1 MLNKMLGRLC
11 KFFPAKLSAALKIA
25 EQETSQSMLD
35 DLLQT
40 KTRLRAIYDGSFDAL
55 TLLGH
60 SGFIDCNTAAL
71 TLFGCPSVEEFC
83 RYHPSELS
91 PAIQACGTDSTS
103 LAQHYINLTLKKG
116 SYCFEWQHQRLDNGV
131 VFTVQILMSSLE
143 IDGKMALHA
152 ILHDLS
158 ARKKALDI
166 ITQEKKRIEIFA
178 LAMEQSQS
186 SVIITDLEATIEYVN
201 QAFINN
207 TGYSREEIIGSKANR
222 FKSGK
227 TPKAT
232 FEAMWLNLN
241 SGKPWQG
248 EIINKDKFGQEFI
261 EQTWI
266 TPIKNSN
273 GTISHYL
280 SVKENITERK
290 KIKAE
295 LTTLSIAL
303 EQCQSSVMITDLDA
317 HIEYV
322 NQAFVNITGYRR
334 EELIGQKPSLLKSN
348 KTPRS
353 TYDEMWTALHN
364 GKAWHGELINLSKQG
379 EELIQLTW
387 ISPICQTDGTISHY
401 LGVQEDITERK
412 KQDALLLAAKERAE
426 NLAKTKSQ
434 FLANMS
440 HEIRTPMSAIIG
452 FSDLALLE
460 AMPATTHNY
469 LQDISTASKHLLT
482 ILNDILDLS
491 KLEAGQMSLQLAHFN
506 LADLQSTLYGLLINT
521 AQEKGLSFIIDID
534 AQVPQA
540 FIGDSLRLRQVLI
553 NLLGNAIK
561 FTQQGSVTLK
571 ISLQQLNASEARL
584 LFSVIDTGMGISAE
598 QQNKLFQPFSQV
610 DDGFS
615 RNFEGTGLGLT
626 ISQDLVQLM
635 GGSIK
640 LDSNVD
646 LGSCFS
652 FEIVLALALFAIEA
666 QVTPISS
673 LHPEPLSG
681 VSILVAEDD
690 AFNQKIITQVLENF
704 GARVVLANNGLEALA
719 ALEQDRFDVVLMDL
733 HMPRMNG
740 YEAILAIRKQNCY
753 AQLPVITLSASVTDE
768 EKQHCLTTGMN
779 AFVGKPINK
788 IELLTTLEQW
798 LKR

>member
-1 MLNKMLGRLC
+1 
-11 KFFPAKLSAALKIA
+11 
-25 EQETSQSMLD
+25 
-35 DLLQT
+35 
-40 KTRLRAIYDGSFDAL
+40 
-55 TLLGH
+55 
-60 SGFIDCNTAAL
+60 
-71 TLFGCPSVEEFC
+71 
-83 RYHPSELS
+83 
-91 PAIQACGTDSTS
+91 
-103 LAQHYINLTLKKG
+103 
-116 SYCFEWQHQRLDNGV
+116 
-131 VFTVQILMSSLE
+131 MSSLE
-143 IDGKMALHA
+143 IDGKIAFHA

-166 ITQEKKRIEIFA
+166 ITQEKKQIEIFA

-534 AQVPQA
+534 AQLPQA
-540 FIGDSLRLRQVLI
+540 FIGDNLRLRQVLI

-740 YEAILAIRKQNCY
+740 YEATLAIRKQNCY

-768 EKQHCLTTGMN
+768 EKQRCLTTGMN

-798 LKR
+798 LN

>member
-11 KFFPAKLSAALKIA
+11 KLFPAKLSAALKIA

-55 TLLGH
+55 TLLGD

-152 ILHDLS
+152 ILHDDLS

-166 ITQEKKRIEIFA
+166 ITQEKKQIEIFA

-186 SVIITDLEATIEYVN
+186 SVILTNLESTIEYVN

-207 TGYSREEIIGSKANR
+207 TGYSREEIICSKVNC
-222 FKSGK
+222 FSSGK

-232 FEAMWLNLN
+232 FEALWLNLN

-266 TPIKNSN
+266 TPIKDND
-273 GTISHYL
+273 GTTSHYL

-334 EELIGQKPSLLKSN
+334 EELIGQKPSLLRSN

-379 EELIQLTW
+379 EELIQLSW
-387 ISPICQTDGTISHY
+387 ISPIRQADGTISHY

-412 KQDALLLAAKERAE
+412 KQDALLLAAKDRAE

-491 KLEAGQMSLQLAHFN
+491 KLEAGQMSLQLTHFN

-571 ISLQQLNASEARL
+571 ISLQQL
-584 LFSVIDTGMGISAE
+584 
-598 QQNKLFQPFSQV
+598 K
-610 DDGFS
+610 
-615 RNFEGTGLGLT
+615 
-626 ISQDLVQLM
+626 
-635 GGSIK
+635 
-640 LDSNVD
+640 
-646 LGSCFS
+646 
-652 FEIVLALALFAIEA
+652 
-666 QVTPISS
+666 
-673 LHPEPLSG
+673 
-681 VSILVAEDD
+681 
-690 AFNQKIITQVLENF
+690 
-704 GARVVLANNGLEALA
+704 
-719 ALEQDRFDVVLMDL
+719 
-733 HMPRMNG
+733 
-740 YEAILAIRKQNCY
+740 
-753 AQLPVITLSASVTDE
+753 
-768 EKQHCLTTGMN
+768 
-779 AFVGKPINK
+779 
-788 IELLTTLEQW
+788 
-798 LKR
+798 

>member
-11 KFFPAKLSAALKIA
+11 KLFPAKLSAALKIA

-55 TLLGH
+55 TLLGD

-152 ILHDLS
+152 ILHDDLS

-166 ITQEKKRIEIFA
+166 ITQEKKQIEIFA

-186 SVIITDLEATIEYVN
+186 SVILTNLESTIEYVN

-207 TGYSREEIIGSKANR
+207 TGYSREEIIGSKVNC
-222 FKSGK
+222 FSSGK

-232 FEAMWLNLN
+232 FEALWLNLN

-266 TPIKNSN
+266 TPIKDND
-273 GTISHYL
+273 GTTSHYL

-334 EELIGQKPSLLKSN
+334 EELIGQKPSLLRSN

-379 EELIQLTW
+379 EELIQLSW
-387 ISPICQTDGTISHY
+387 ISPIRQADGTISHY

-412 KQDALLLAAKERAE
+412 KQDALLLAAKDRAE

-491 KLEAGQMSLQLAHFN
+491 KLEAGQMSLQLTHFN

-571 ISLQQLNASEARL
+571 ISLQQL
-584 LFSVIDTGMGISAE
+584 
-598 QQNKLFQPFSQV
+598 K
-610 DDGFS
+610 
-615 RNFEGTGLGLT
+615 
-626 ISQDLVQLM
+626 
-635 GGSIK
+635 
-640 LDSNVD
+640 
-646 LGSCFS
+646 
-652 FEIVLALALFAIEA
+652 
-666 QVTPISS
+666 
-673 LHPEPLSG
+673 
-681 VSILVAEDD
+681 
-690 AFNQKIITQVLENF
+690 
-704 GARVVLANNGLEALA
+704 
-719 ALEQDRFDVVLMDL
+719 
-733 HMPRMNG
+733 
-740 YEAILAIRKQNCY
+740 
-753 AQLPVITLSASVTDE
+753 
-768 EKQHCLTTGMN
+768 
-779 AFVGKPINK
+779 
-788 IELLTTLEQW
+788 
-798 LKR
+798 